1 MKWLVQLLGLQQRR
15 YISTRMSIKASF
27 KDKQLNTSEINKDN
41 LFVSLVFYGLE
52 TCVKN
57 AQVHDEGRM
66 SYIVRLD

>member
-1 MKWLVQLLGLQQRR
+1 
-15 YISTRMSIKASF
+15 MSIKVSF

-57 AQVHDEGRM
+57 AQVHDEGGDVL
-66 SYIVRLD
+66 YCKIRLKNRHLCHFFS